1 MSIVHNKDIGT
12 KQKALAINLDR
23 KIYGSFA
30 EIGAGQD
37 VAANFFKAGASSGT
51 IAKTMSAYDMT
62 FSDAIYGAQQGRRYV
77 SEPRLI
83 SMLERE
89 YGLLIERLAEQRGTT
104 TTFFA
109 FSDTISALN
118 YHKTNDGHGWMG
130 VRFQLEPDGEFNDVV
145 LHVKLLDNDNN
156 LQQQAV
162 GILGVNLIYAC
173 FYYHEIPPVFLLSL
187 MDNLSKDRIQIDMI
201 RFEGPGF
208 TKVDNRL
215 MSLHLV
221 KYGFSDVAVFGPDG
235 KNLQPSEALY
245 KKHIVVVRGRFR
257 PIINVHLDMLHT
269 GVKQFMQEPDVD
281 KTNIVV
287 ITELTLQ
294 SLKERNA
301 DQTAEIDEKDFL
313 DRVDILCSLGQTV
326 LISNFHEYYKL
337 VAYLSKITKLKLG
350 VVLGY
355 PNLEY
360 IFSEEHYGDLP
371 GGILESFATLFS
383 RKVKLFIYP
392 TLRDGVI
399 YNCLRFNLPP
409 HLIDLYRYLIA
420 NDKIEDIRHYNENN
434 LHVQTDKVL
443 QLIRQGAP
451 GWEEYVPPEVAA
463 MIKDRRLFGY
473 AGDGPGT
480 GATGNGETTGNGEG
494 THNGGETSNGQGT
507 GKDPGKVVDAA

>member
-1 MSIVHNKDIGT
+1 MNTIHNKDIGT
-12 KQKALAINLDR
+12 KQKALAINLDHE
-23 KIYGSFA
+23 IYGSFA

-77 SEPRLI
+77 SESRLI
-83 SMLERE
+83 SMLDHE
-89 YGLLIERLAEQRGTT
+89 YGLLIERLAEQRGDK

-109 FSDTISALN
+109 FSDTVSALN

-130 VRFQLEPDGEFNDVV
+130 VRFQLEPNGSFNDVV

-156 LQQQAV
+156 LQQQALGV
-162 GILGVNLIYAC
+162 LGVNLIFAC
-173 FYYHEIPPVFLLSL
+173 FYYHEAPSVFLLSL
-187 MDNLSKDRIQIDMI
+187 MDDLSKDRIQVDMI
-201 RFEGPGF
+201 RFEGPDF
-208 TKVDNRL
+208 SKVDNRL

-221 KYGFSDVAVFGPDG
+221 KFGFSNAAVFGPDG

-257 PIINVHLDMLHT
+257 PVINVHLDMIHT
-269 GVKQFMQEPDVD
+269 GVKQFVQEADVD
-281 KTNIVV
+281 KANVMV

-337 VAYLSKITKLKLG
+337 VAYLSKITHFKIG

-399 YNCLRFNLPP
+399 YNCLRFNPPP

-420 NDKIEDIRHYNENN
+420 NNKIEDIRHYSENN
-434 LHVQTDKVL
+434 LNVQTDKVL
-443 QLIRQGAP
+443 QLIKQGAE
-451 GWEEYVPPEVAA
+451 GWEEYVPAEVAA
-463 MIKDRRLFGY
+463 MIKERCLFGF
-473 AGDGPGT
+473 ACATNVAKEDVATTDGVAKRMPR
-480 GATGNGETTGNGEG
+480 
-494 THNGGETSNGQGT
+494 
-507 GKDPGKVVDAA
+507 

>member
-1 MSIVHNKDIGT
+1 MNVIHNKEIGT
-12 KQKALAINLDR
+12 KQKALAINLDP

-51 IAKTMSAYDMT
+51 IAKTMSAYDMV
-62 FSDAIYGAQQGRRYV
+62 FSDAIYGAQQSRRYV

-83 SMLERE
+83 SMLEHE
-89 YGLLIERLAEQRGTT
+89 YGLLIERLTSQRGDK

-109 FSDTISALN
+109 FSNTMSALN

-130 VRFQLEPDGEFNDVV
+130 VRFQLEPNGPFNDVV
-145 LHVKLLDNDNN
+145 LHVKLLDNDNV

-173 FYYHEIPPVFLLSL
+173 FYYPEIPPVFLLSL
-187 MDNLSKDRIQIDMI
+187 MDNLSRDAIQIDMI
-201 RFEGPGF
+201 RFEGPDF
-208 TKVDNRL
+208 SKVDNRL

-221 KYGFSDVAVFGPDG
+221 KYGFSDAALFGPDG
-235 KNLQPSEALY
+235 KNQQPSEVLY
-245 KKHIVVVRGRFR
+245 KKHIVVIRGRFR
-257 PIINVHLDMLHT
+257 PIINVHLDMLNT
-269 GVKQFMQEPDVD
+269 GVKQFVAEPDVD
-281 KTNIVV
+281 RKNLVV
-287 ITELTLQ
+287 IAELTLQ
-294 SLKERNA
+294 ALKERNA
-301 DQTAEIDEKDFL
+301 GESAEIDEKDFL
-313 DRVDILCSLGQTV
+313 ERVDILCSLGQTV

-337 VAYLSKITKLKLG
+337 VAYLSGITKLKIG
-350 VVLGY
+350 MVLGY

-360 IFSEEHYGDLP
+360 IFTEEHYNNLP

-399 YNCLRFNLPP
+399 WNCLRFYPPP

-420 NDKIEDIRHYNENN
+420 NNKIEDIRHYNEGN

-443 QLIRQGAP
+443 NMIKQNEE
-451 GWEEYVPPEVAA
+451 GWEQYVPADVAA
-463 MIKDRRLFGY
+463 MIKDRCLFGFSCVNDGLA
-473 AGDGPGT
+473 AGT
-480 GATGNGETTGNGEG
+480 E
-494 THNGGETSNGQGT
+494 
-507 GKDPGKVVDAA
+507 